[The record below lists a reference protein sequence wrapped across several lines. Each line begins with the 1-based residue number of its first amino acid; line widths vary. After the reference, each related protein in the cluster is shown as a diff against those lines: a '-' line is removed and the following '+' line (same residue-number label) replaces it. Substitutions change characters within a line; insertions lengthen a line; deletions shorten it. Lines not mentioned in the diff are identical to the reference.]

1 MKLGLIGINEIGLS
15 FGLLCE
21 KKGYDVLVSNI
32 NEDYIFNLN
41 QKICITNE
49 PLIQSMLFD
58 TKKFSATTSNS
69 EVIKNSDIIF
79 IFSPTPSNID
89 GNYDTTKVFDI
100 ISDFYSLSSQNV
112 PLYNKKVVICSTT
125 NPGEVA
131 QIQERLN
138 MFNIQVAYNP
148 FFTNDGE
155 IVKDIE
161 NHEMVLIGGEYQEL
175 INDLIRLHT
184 ELKKV
189 LVNVYTMS
197 SKASELTKISINSF
211 LSVKISYANM
221 LGEIITKSGVEDEVN
236 MVLNAIGGDSGIGKK
251 HMKYGFGYGG
261 PTINGDN
268 KALKHF
274 ADSIDTNT
282 ELITTVDTFNKS
294 HISFLKEYYIQK
306 NPNKEVPF
314 IMNHITYKKGTNV
327 IEESQQFQLCVDLLN
342 EGYTLNVIEIPE
354 VAKKLT
360 SLSESYDNRLKFFP
374 IGTKPE
380 GYEIKLN

>member
-1 MKLGLIGINEIGLS
+1 
-15 FGLLCE
+15 
-21 KKGYDVLVSNI
+21 
-32 NEDYIFNLN
+32 
-41 QKICITNE
+41 
-49 PLIQSMLFD
+49 
-58 TKKFSATTSNS
+58 
-69 EVIKNSDIIF
+69 
-79 IFSPTPSNID
+79 
-89 GNYDTTKVFDI
+89 
-100 ISDFYSLSSQNV
+100 
-112 PLYNKKVVICSTT
+112 
-125 NPGEVA
+125 
-131 QIQERLN
+131 

-175 INDLIRLHT
+175 INDLISLHT

-197 SKASELTKISINSF
+197 SKAAELTKISINSF
-211 LSVKISYANM
+211 LSVKITYANM
-221 LGEIITKSGVEDEVN
+221 LGEIITKSGVEDEVD
-236 MVLNAIGGDSGIGKK
+236 MVLTAIGGNSGIGQK

-268 KALKHF
+268 KSLKHF
-274 ADSIDTNT
+274 ANSIDANT
-282 ELITTVDTFNKS
+282 ELITSVDTFNKS

-314 IMNHITYKKGTNV
+314 VMNHITYKKGANV

-342 EGYTLNVIEIPE
+342 EGYTLNVIEITE
-354 VAKKLT
+354 VAEKLT
-360 SLSESYDNRLKFFP
+360 SLSESYDGRLKFFP

-380 GYEIKLN
+380 GILINL